1 MENPICP
8 LDFRYGRKELKDIF
22 GEISKLQYLLDVEA
36 ALARAHASVGN
47 ISKKYAD
54 EISKK
59 ASVKYVSIKR
69 VNEIEKKTRHDIMAV
84 TKALSD
90 VCSGDAGKYVHLGAT
105 SYDIVDTANALQF
118 SAATDLTTSQLRELR
133 ATLIGLAKE
142 YKNTIMVG
150 RTHGQYSIPITFGLK
165 MAVYAMEVDR
175 HLERFYE
182 CKSRLLVGKMS
193 GAVGSGAAMGKHAL
207 KIQELVMAYLKLGT
221 EEAATQ
227 IVGRDR
233 YIELLS
239 VLANISSSMEKFA
252 TEIRNLQRS
261 EISEVSEAFEA
272 KKQVGSS
279 TMPQKRNPILCEQI
293 CGLARVIRGFVIPA
307 YENAIQWHERDLC
320 NSSSE
325 RFILPHSLIMT
336 DWIIFQMN
344 KVFKG
349 LQVNPERM
357 RQNLENSKG
366 LPMAEAVMTKLVE
379 KGMGRGDAHE
389 LVRICALKTFA
400 EDKQL
405 FSVLLENP
413 KILKLF
419 KKKELEEV
427 MNPRNYL
434 GVSDKIVDHA
444 VKKLTRQKIEVQNYG
459 KNRKANR

>member
-1 MENPICP
+1 MENPVCP
-8 LDFRYGRKELKDIF
+8 LDFRYGRKEIKEVF
-22 GEISKLQYLLDVEA
+22 GETSKLQYLLDVEA
-36 ALARAHASVGN
+36 ALARAHAVVGN
-47 ISKKYAD
+47 ISKKAAD

-59 ASVKYVSIKR
+59 ASVKFVTVKR
-69 VNEIEKKTRHDIMAV
+69 VNEIEKETRHDIMSV
-84 TKALSD
+84 TKALSEI
-90 VCSGDAGKYVHLGAT
+90 CSGDAGNYVHLGAT

-118 SAATDLTTSQLRELR
+118 AQATDLIKAQVRELR
-133 ATLIGLAKE
+133 VTLVGLAKE
-142 YKNTIMVG
+142 YKNTIMAG

-175 HLERFYE
+175 HLERLHE

-207 KIQELVMAYLKLGT
+207 KIQELVMADLKLGT

-239 VLANISSSMEKFA
+239 VLANIASSMEKFA

-261 EISEVSEAFEA
+261 EIGEISEAFEA

-279 TMPQKRNPILCEQI
+279 TMPQKRNPILCEQV
-293 CGLARVIRGFVIPA
+293 CGLARVIRSFIIPA

-336 DWIIFQMN
+336 DWIVFQTN
-344 KVFKG
+344 KVFRN
-349 LQVNPERM
+349 LQVYPERM
-357 RQNLENSKG
+357 RENLENSKG

-389 LVRICALKTFA
+389 LIRTCSLKA
-400 EDKQL
+400 ASENKQL
-405 FSVLLENP
+405 LSVLLENP
-413 KILKLF
+413 KVAKLL

-434 GVSDKIVDHA
+434 GVSDKIVDHV
-444 VKKLTRQKIEVQNYG
+444 VKKLTR
-459 KNRKANR
+459 

>member
-1 MENPICP
+1 MENPVCP
-8 LDFRYGRKELKDIF
+8 LDFRYGRKEIKDVF
-22 GEISKLQYLLDVEA
+22 GETSKLQYLLDVEA
-36 ALARAHASVGN
+36 ALARAHATVGN
-47 ISKKYAD
+47 ISKKAAN

-59 ASVKYVSIKR
+59 ATVKYVTVKR
-69 VNEIEKKTRHDIMAV
+69 VNDIEKETRHDIMAV
-84 TKALSD
+84 TKALSE

-118 SAATDLTTSQLRELR
+118 AAATDLIKGQVRELR
-133 ATLIGLAKE
+133 VSLVRLAKE

-150 RTHGQYSIPITFGLK
+150 RTHGQFSIPITFGLK

-175 HLERFYE
+175 HLERLHE

-207 KIQELVMAYLKLGT
+207 KIQELVMTDLKLGT

-239 VLANISSSMEKFA
+239 VLANIASSMEKFA

-261 EISEVSEAFEA
+261 EISEVSEAFEV

-279 TMPQKRNPILCEQI
+279 TMPQKRNPILCEQV
-293 CGLARVIRGFVIPA
+293 CGIARVIRSFIIPS

-336 DWIIFQMN
+336 DWIVFQMN
-344 KVFKG
+344 KVFRG

-389 LVRICALKTFA
+389 LVRTCSLKA
-400 EDKQL
+400 VSDDKQL
-405 FSVLLENP
+405 LTVLLQTP
-413 KILKLF
+413 QVIKLL

-434 GVSDKIVDHA
+434 GVSDKIVDHV
-444 VKKLTRQKIEVQNYG
+444 VKKLTR
-459 KNRKANR
+459 

>member
-1 MENPICP
+1 MENPVCP
-8 LDFRYGRKELKDIF
+8 LDFRYGRKEIKDVF
-22 GEISKLQYLLDVEA
+22 GETSKLQYLLDVEA
-36 ALARAHASVGN
+36 ALARAHAAVGN
-47 ISKKYAD
+47 ISKKAAD

-59 ASVKYVSIKR
+59 ASVKYVTVKR
-69 VNEIEKKTRHDIMAV
+69 VNEIEKETRHDIMAV
-84 TKALSD
+84 TKALSE
-90 VCSGDAGKYVHLGAT
+90 VCKGDAGKYVHLGAT

-118 SAATDLTTSQLRELR
+118 AAATDLLKAQVRELR
-133 ATLIGLAKE
+133 VSLVGLAKE
-142 YKNTIMVG
+142 YKNTIMAG

-175 HLERFYE
+175 HLERLHE

-207 KIQELVMAYLKLGT
+207 KIQELVMADLKLGT
-221 EEAATQ
+221 EEASTQ

-239 VLANISSSMEKFA
+239 VLGNICSSMEKFA

-279 TMPQKRNPILCEQI
+279 TMPQKRNPILCEQV
-293 CGLARVIRGFVIPA
+293 CGLARVVRSFIIPA

-336 DWIIFQMN
+336 DWIVFQMN
-344 KVFKG
+344 KVFKS
-349 LQVNPERM
+349 LQVYPERM
-357 RQNLENSKG
+357 RENLENSKG
-366 LPMAEAVMTKLVE
+366 LPMAEAVMTRLVE
-379 KGMGRGDAHE
+379 KGIGRGDAHE
-389 LVRICALKTFA
+389 LVRTCSLKA
-400 EDKQL
+400 VRQNKQL
-405 FSVLLENP
+405 LTVLLENP
-413 KILKLF
+413 KVVKLL

-434 GVSDKIVDHA
+434 GVSDKIVDQV
-444 VKKLTRQKIEVQNYG
+444 VKKLTR
-459 KNRKANR
+459 

>member
-1 MENPICP
+1 MENPVCP
-8 LDFRYGRKELKDIF
+8 LDFRYGRKEIKDIF
-22 GEISKLQYLLDVEA
+22 GETSKLQYLLNVEA
-36 ALARAHASVGN
+36 ALARAHAAVGN
-47 ISKKYAD
+47 ISKKAAD

-59 ASVKYVSIKR
+59 ASVKYVTVKR
-69 VNEIEKKTRHDIMAV
+69 VNEIEKETRHDIMAI
-84 TKALSD
+84 TKALSE
-90 VCSGDAGKYVHLGAT
+90 VCKGDAGKYVHLGAT

-118 SAATDLTTSQLRELR
+118 AAATNLIKTQVRELR
-133 ATLIGLAKE
+133 VTFVSLAKE
-142 YKNTIMVG
+142 YKNTIMLG

-175 HLERFYE
+175 HLERLHE

-193 GAVGSGAAMGKHAL
+193 GAVGSGAAMGKHSL
-207 KIQELVMAYLKLGT
+207 KIQELVMVDLKLGI

-227 IVGRDR
+227 IIGRDR

-239 VLANISSSMEKFA
+239 VLANIASSMEKFA

-261 EISEVSEAFEA
+261 EIGEVSEAFEA

-293 CGLARVIRGFVIPA
+293 CGLSRVIRSFLTPA
-307 YENAIQWHERDLC
+307 FENAIQWHERDLC

-336 DWIIFQMN
+336 DWIVFQMN
-344 KVFKG
+344 KVFKN
-349 LQVNPERM
+349 LQVYPERM
-357 RQNLENSKG
+357 LENLENSKG

-389 LVRICALKTFA
+389 LMRTCSLKATS
-400 EDKQL
+400 ENKQL
-405 FSVLLENP
+405 LSVLIENP
-413 KILKLF
+413 KIAKIL
-419 KKKELEEV
+419 KKKELEEA

-434 GVSDKIVDHA
+434 GVSDKIVDQV
-444 VKKLTRQKIEVQNYG
+444 VKKLTR
-459 KNRKANR
+459 

>member
-1 MENPICP
+1 MENLVCP
-8 LDFRYGRKELKDIF
+8 LDFRYGRKEIKDVF
-22 GEISKLQYLLDVEA
+22 GETSKLQYLLDVEA
-36 ALARAHASVGN
+36 ALARAHAVVGN
-47 ISKKYAD
+47 ISKKAAD

-59 ASVKYVSIKR
+59 ASVKYVTVKR
-69 VNEIEKKTRHDIMAV
+69 VNEIEKETRHDIMAV
-84 TKALSD
+84 TKALSE
-90 VCSGDAGKYVHLGAT
+90 VCTGDAGKYVHLGAT

-118 SAATDLTTSQLRELR
+118 AAATDLIKAQIRELR
-133 ATLIGLAKE
+133 VTFVDLAKE
-142 YKNTIMVG
+142 YKNTIMAG

-175 HLERFYE
+175 HLERLHE

-207 KIQELVMAYLKLGT
+207 KIQELVMADLKLGT

-239 VLANISSSMEKFA
+239 VLANIASSMEKFA

-261 EISEVSEAFEA
+261 EIGEVSEAFET

-293 CGLARVIRGFVIPA
+293 CGLARVIRSFIIPA

-336 DWIIFQMN
+336 DWIVFQMN

-349 LQVNPERM
+349 LQVYPERM
-357 RQNLENSKG
+357 RGNLDNSKG

-379 KGMGRGDAHE
+379 KGIGRGDAHE
-389 LVRICALKTFA
+389 LVRTCSLKA
-400 EDKQL
+400 VSENRQL
-405 FSVLLENP
+405 LSVLLENP
-413 KILKLF
+413 KVAKLL

-434 GVSDKIVDHA
+434 GVSDKIVDNV
-444 VKKLTRQKIEVQNYG
+444 VKKLTR
-459 KNRKANR
+459 

>member
-1 MENPICP
+1 MENPVCP
-8 LDFRYGRKELKDIF
+8 LDFRYGRKEIKKVF
-22 GEISKLQYLLDVEA
+22 GETSKLQYLLDVEA
-36 ALARAHASVGN
+36 ALARAHAAVGN
-47 ISKKYAD
+47 ISKKAAD

-59 ASVKYVSIKR
+59 ASVKYVTVKR
-69 VNEIEKKTRHDIMAV
+69 VNELEKETRHDIMAV
-84 TKALSD
+84 TKALSEI
-90 VCSGDAGKYVHLGAT
+90 CSGDAGKYVHLGAT

-118 SAATDLTTSQLRELR
+118 AQATDLIKAQVRELR
-133 ATLIGLAKE
+133 VTLVGLAKE
-142 YKNTIMVG
+142 YKNTIMAG

-175 HLERFYE
+175 HLERLHE

-207 KIQELVMAYLKLGT
+207 KIQELVMADLKLGT
-221 EEAATQ
+221 EEASTQ

-239 VLANISSSMEKFA
+239 VLANIASSMEKFA

-261 EISEVSEAFEA
+261 EIGEVSEAFEA

-293 CGLARVIRGFVIPA
+293 CGLARVIRSFIIPA

-336 DWIIFQMN
+336 DWIVFQMN
-344 KVFKG
+344 KVFRN
-349 LQVNPERM
+349 LQVYPERM
-357 RQNLENSKG
+357 RENLENSKG

-389 LVRICALKTFA
+389 LVRTCSLKA
-400 EDKQL
+400 ASENKQL
-405 FSVLLENP
+405 LSALLENP
-413 KILKLF
+413 KITKQL

-434 GVSDKIVDHA
+434 GVSDKIVDQV
-444 VKKLTRQKIEVQNYG
+444 VKKLTR
-459 KNRKANR
+459 

>member
-1 MENPICP
+1 MENLVCP
-8 LDFRYGRKELKDIF
+8 LDFRYGRKEIKKVF
-22 GEISKLQYLLDVEA
+22 GETSKLQYLLDVES
-36 ALARAHASVGN
+36 ALARAHAVVGN
-47 ISKKYAD
+47 ISKKAAD

-59 ASVKYVSIKR
+59 ASVKFVTVKR
-69 VNEIEKKTRHDIMAV
+69 VNEIEKETRHDIMAV
-84 TKALSD
+84 TKALSEI
-90 VCSGDAGKYVHLGAT
+90 CSGDAGKYVHLGAT

-118 SAATDLTTSQLRELR
+118 AAATDLVKTQVRELR
-133 ATLIGLAKE
+133 VILVGLAKE
-142 YKNTIMVG
+142 YKNTIMAG

-175 HLERFYE
+175 HLERLHE

-207 KIQELVMAYLKLGT
+207 KIQEQVMAALKLGI

-239 VLANISSSMEKFA
+239 VLANIASSMEKFA

-261 EISEVSEAFEA
+261 EIGELSESFET

-293 CGLARVIRGFVIPA
+293 CGLARVIRSFVIPA
-307 YENAIQWHERDLC
+307 YENAVQWHERDLC

-336 DWIIFQMN
+336 DWIVFQMN
-344 KVFKG
+344 KVFKN
-349 LQVNPERM
+349 LQVYPERM
-357 RQNLENSKG
+357 RENLENSKG

-389 LVRICALKTFA
+389 LMRICSLKA
-400 EDKQL
+400 VNEIKQL
-405 FSVLLENP
+405 HSVLLENS
-413 KILKLF
+413 KVAKLL
-419 KKKELEEV
+419 KKKELEDV

-434 GVSDKIVDHA
+434 GVSDKIVDHV
-444 VKKLTRQKIEVQNYG
+444 VKKLTR
-459 KNRKANR
+459 

>member
-1 MENPICP
+1 MVGGLMENPVCP
-8 LDFRYGRKELKDIF
+8 LDFRYGRKEIKDVF
-22 GEISKLQYLLDVEA
+22 GETSKLQYLLDVEA
-36 ALARAHASVGN
+36 ALARAHAAVGN
-47 ISKKYAD
+47 IPKKAAD

-59 ASVKYVSIKR
+59 ATVKYVMVKR
-69 VNEIEKKTRHDIMAV
+69 VNEIEKETRHDIMAV
-84 TKALSD
+84 TKALSET
-90 VCSGDAGKYVHLGAT
+90 CKGDARKYVHLGAT

-118 SAATDLTTSQLRELR
+118 AAATDLIKAQVRELR
-133 ATLIGLAKE
+133 VALVSLAKE
-142 YKNTIMVG
+142 YKNTIMAG
-150 RTHGQYSIPITFGLK
+150 RTHGQFSIPITFGLK

-175 HLERFYE
+175 HLERLHE

-207 KIQELVMAYLKLGT
+207 KIQELVMTDLKLGT

-239 VLANISSSMEKFA
+239 VLANVASSMEKFA

-261 EISEVSEAFEA
+261 EIGEVSEAFEA

-293 CGLARVIRGFVIPA
+293 CGIARVIRSFIIPA

-336 DWIIFQMN
+336 DWIVFQMN
-344 KVFKG
+344 KVFRN
-349 LQVNPERM
+349 LQVDPERM
-357 RQNLENSKG
+357 RKNLENSKG

-389 LVRICALKTFA
+389 LVRTCSLKA
-400 EDKQL
+400 VSDDRQL
-405 FSVLLENP
+405 LSVLLENP
-413 KILKLF
+413 TVTTLLKR
-419 KKKELEEV
+419 KELEEV

-434 GVSDKIVDHA
+434 GVSDKIVDQV
-444 VKKLTRQKIEVQNYG
+444 VKKLTR
-459 KNRKANR
+459 

>member
-1 MENPICP
+1 MENPVCP
-8 LDFRYGRKELKDIF
+8 LDFRYGRKEIKDVF
-22 GEISKLQYLLDVEA
+22 GETSKLQYLLDVEA
-36 ALARAHASVGN
+36 ALSRAHAAVGN
-47 ISKKYAD
+47 ISKKTAD

-59 ASVKYVSIKR
+59 ATVKYVTVKR
-69 VNEIEKKTRHDIMAV
+69 VNEIEKETRHDIMAV
-84 TKALSD
+84 TKALSE

-118 SAATDLTTSQLRELR
+118 SAATDLIKAQVKELR
-133 ATLIGLAKE
+133 VTLVGLAKE
-142 YKNTIMVG
+142 YKNTIMAG
-150 RTHGQYSIPITFGLK
+150 RTHGQFSIPITFGLK

-175 HLERFYE
+175 HLERLHE

-207 KIQELVMAYLKLGT
+207 KIQELVMADLKLGT

-239 VLANISSSMEKFA
+239 VLANIASSMEKFA

-261 EISEVSEAFEA
+261 EIGEVSEAFDA

-293 CGLARVIRGFVIPA
+293 CGIARVIRSFIIPA

-336 DWIIFQMN
+336 DWIVFQMN
-344 KVFKG
+344 KVFRN

-389 LVRICALKTFA
+389 LVRICSLKA
-400 EDKQL
+400 INDNKQL
-405 FSVLLENP
+405 LSVLLENP
-413 KILKLF
+413 KVTKLL

-434 GVSDKIVDHA
+434 GVSDKIVDQV
-444 VKKLTRQKIEVQNYG
+444 VKKLTR
-459 KNRKANR
+459 

>member
-1 MENPICP
+1 MENPVCP
-8 LDFRYGRKELKDIF
+8 LDFRYGRKEIKDVF
-22 GEISKLQYLLDVEA
+22 GETSKLQYLLHVEA
-36 ALARAHASVGN
+36 ALARAHAAVGN
-47 ISKKYAD
+47 ISKKAAD

-59 ASVKYVSIKR
+59 ATVKYVTVKR
-69 VNEIEKKTRHDIMAV
+69 VNEIEKETRHDIMAV
-84 TKALSD
+84 TKALSEL
-90 VCSGDAGKYVHLGAT
+90 CSGDAGKYVHLGAT

-118 SAATDLTTSQLRELR
+118 AAATDLIKAQVRELR
-133 ATLIGLAKE
+133 VTLVGLAKE
-142 YKNTIMVG
+142 YKNTIMAG
-150 RTHGQYSIPITFGLK
+150 RTHGQFSIPITFGLK

-175 HLERFYE
+175 HLERLHE

-207 KIQELVMAYLKLGT
+207 KIQELVMADLKLGT

-239 VLANISSSMEKFA
+239 VLANIASSMEKFA

-261 EISEVSEAFEA
+261 EIGEVSEAFEA

-279 TMPQKRNPILCEQI
+279 TMPQKRNPILCEQV
-293 CGLARVIRGFVIPA
+293 CGIARVIRSFIIPA

-336 DWIIFQMN
+336 DWIVFQMN
-344 KVFKG
+344 KVFKN

-389 LVRICALKTFA
+389 LVRTCSLKA
-400 EDKQL
+400 VSDDKQL
-405 FSVLLENP
+405 LSVLLENP
-413 KILKLF
+413 KVAKLL

-434 GVSDKIVDHA
+434 GVSDKIVDQV
-444 VKKLTRQKIEVQNYG
+444 VKKLTR
-459 KNRKANR
+459 

>member
-1 MENPICP
+1 MENPVCP
-8 LDFRYGRKELKDIF
+8 LDFRYGRKEIKDVF
-22 GEISKLQYLLDVEA
+22 GETSKLQYLLNVEA
-36 ALARAHASVGN
+36 ALARAHAAVGN
-47 ISKKYAD
+47 ISKKAAD

-59 ASVKYVSIKR
+59 ATVKYVTVKR
-69 VNEIEKKTRHDIMAV
+69 VNEIEKETRHDIMAV
-84 TKALSD
+84 TKALSEL
-90 VCSGDAGKYVHLGAT
+90 CSGDAGKYVHLGAT

-118 SAATDLTTSQLRELR
+118 AAATDLIKAQVRELR
-133 ATLIGLAKE
+133 VTLVGLAKE
-142 YKNTIMVG
+142 YKNTIMAG
-150 RTHGQYSIPITFGLK
+150 RTHGQFSIPITFGLK

-175 HLERFYE
+175 HLERLHE

-207 KIQELVMAYLKLGT
+207 KIQELVMADLKLGT
-221 EEAATQ
+221 EEASTQ

-239 VLANISSSMEKFA
+239 VLANIASSMEKFA

-261 EISEVSEAFEA
+261 ELGEVSEAFEA

-279 TMPQKRNPILCEQI
+279 TMPQKRNPILCEQV
-293 CGLARVIRGFVIPA
+293 CGIARVIRSFIIPA

-336 DWIIFQMN
+336 DWIVFQMN
-344 KVFKG
+344 KVFKN

-389 LVRICALKTFA
+389 LVRTCSLKA
-400 EDKQL
+400 VSDDKQL
-405 FSVLLENP
+405 LSVLLENP
-413 KILKLF
+413 KVVKLL

-434 GVSDKIVDHA
+434 GVSDKIVDQV
-444 VKKLTRQKIEVQNYG
+444 VKKLTR
-459 KNRKANR
+459 

>member
-1 MENPICP
+1 MENPVCP
-8 LDFRYGRKELKDIF
+8 LDFRYGRKEIKDVF
-22 GEISKLQYLLDVEA
+22 GETSKLQYLLNVEA
-36 ALARAHASVGN
+36 ALARAHAAVGN
-47 ISKKYAD
+47 ISKKAAD
-54 EISKK
+54 DISKK
-59 ASVKYVSIKR
+59 ATVKYVTVKR
-69 VNEIEKKTRHDIMAV
+69 VNEIEKETRHDIMAV
-84 TKALSD
+84 TKALSE

-118 SAATDLTTSQLRELR
+118 AAATDLIKVQVRELR
-133 ATLIGLAKE
+133 VSLVGLAKE
-142 YKNTIMVG
+142 YKNTIMAG
-150 RTHGQYSIPITFGLK
+150 RTHGQFSIPITFGLK

-175 HLERFYE
+175 HLERLHE

-207 KIQELVMAYLKLGT
+207 KIQELVMADLKLGT

-239 VLANISSSMEKFA
+239 VLANIASSMEKFA

-261 EISEVSEAFEA
+261 EIGEVSEAFEA

-293 CGLARVIRGFVIPA
+293 CGIARVIRSFIIPA

-336 DWIIFQMN
+336 DWIVFQMN
-344 KVFKG
+344 KVFRN

-389 LVRICALKTFA
+389 LVRTCSLKA
-400 EDKQL
+400 VSDDKQL
-405 FSVLLENP
+405 LSVLLENP
-413 KILKLF
+413 KVGKLL

-434 GVSDKIVDHA
+434 GVSDKIVDQV
-444 VKKLTRQKIEVQNYG
+444 VKKLTR
-459 KNRKANR
+459 

>member
-1 MENPICP
+1 MENPVCP
-8 LDFRYGRKELKDIF
+8 LDFRYGRKEIKDVF
-22 GEISKLQYLLDVEA
+22 GETSKLQYLLDVEA
-36 ALARAHASVGN
+36 ALARAHAAVGN
-47 ISKKYAD
+47 ISKKAAD

-59 ASVKYVSIKR
+59 ASVKYVTVKR
-69 VNEIEKKTRHDIMAV
+69 VNEIERETRHDIMAV
-84 TKALSD
+84 TKALSEA
-90 VCSGDAGKYVHLGAT
+90 CKGDAGKYVHLGAT

-118 SAATDLTTSQLRELR
+118 AAATDLLKAQVRELR
-133 ATLIGLAKE
+133 VVLVSLAKE
-142 YKNTIMVG
+142 YKNTIMAG

-175 HLERFYE
+175 HLERLHE

-207 KIQELVMAYLKLGT
+207 KIQELVMADLKLGT

-239 VLANISSSMEKFA
+239 VLGNICSSMEKFA

-261 EISEVSEAFEA
+261 EIGEVSEAFES

-279 TMPQKRNPILCEQI
+279 TMPQKRNPILCEQV
-293 CGLARVIRGFVIPA
+293 CGLARVVRSFIIPA

-336 DWIIFQMN
+336 DWIVFQMN
-344 KVFKG
+344 KVFKT
-349 LQVNPERM
+349 LQVYPERM
-357 RQNLENSKG
+357 RENLENSKG

-389 LVRICALKTFA
+389 LVRTCSLKA
-400 EDKQL
+400 VSENKQL
-405 FSVLLENP
+405 LTILLENP
-413 KILKLF
+413 KVVKLL

-434 GVSDKIVDHA
+434 GVSDKIVDQ
-444 VKKLTRQKIEVQNYG
+444 VGKRLTR
-459 KNRKANR
+459 

>member
-1 MENPICP
+1 MENPVCP
-8 LDFRYGRKELKDIF
+8 LDFRYGRKAIKEVF
-22 GEISKLQYLLDVEA
+22 GETSKLQYLLDVEA
-36 ALARAHASVGN
+36 ALARAHAAVGN
-47 ISKKYAD
+47 ISKKTAD

-59 ASVKYVSIKR
+59 ASVKYVTVKR
-69 VNEIEKKTRHDIMAV
+69 VNEIEKETRHDIMAV
-84 TKALSD
+84 TKALSE
-90 VCSGDAGKYVHLGAT
+90 VCSSDAGKYVHLGAT

-118 SAATDLTTSQLRELR
+118 ATATDLIKAEVREIR
-133 ATLIGLAKE
+133 VTLVGLAKE
-142 YKNTIMVG
+142 YKNTIMAG

-175 HLERFYE
+175 HLERLHE

-207 KIQELVMAYLKLGT
+207 KIQELVMADLKLGT

-239 VLANISSSMEKFA
+239 VLANIASSMEKFA

-261 EISEVSEAFEA
+261 EIGEVSETFEA

-293 CGLARVIRGFVIPA
+293 CGLARVIRSFIIPA

-336 DWIIFQMN
+336 DWIVFQMN
-344 KVFKG
+344 KVFKS
-349 LQVNPERM
+349 LQVYPERM
-357 RQNLENSKG
+357 RENLENSKG

-389 LVRICALKTFA
+389 LMRTCSLKTIS
-400 EDKQL
+400 ENKQL
-405 FSVLLENP
+405 LSVLLENP
-413 KILKLF
+413 KITKLL
-419 KKKELEEV
+419 KKKELEDV

-434 GVSDKIVDHA
+434 GVSDKIVDQV
-444 VKKLTRQKIEVQNYG
+444 VKKLTR
-459 KNRKANR
+459 

>member
-1 MENPICP
+1 MENPVCP
-8 LDFRYGRKELKDIF
+8 LDFRYGRKEIKDVF
-22 GEISKLQYLLDVEA
+22 GETSKLQYLLDVEA
-36 ALARAHASVGN
+36 ALARAHGTVGN
-47 ISKKYAD
+47 ISKKAAS

-59 ASVKYVSIKR
+59 ASVKYVTVKR
-69 VNEIEKKTRHDIMAV
+69 VNEIEKETRHDIMAV
-84 TKALSD
+84 TKALSE

-118 SAATDLTTSQLRELR
+118 AAATDLIKAQVRELR
-133 ATLIGLAKE
+133 VTLVGLAKE
-142 YKNTIMVG
+142 YKNTIMAG
-150 RTHGQYSIPITFGLK
+150 RTHGQFSIPITFGLK

-175 HLERFYE
+175 HLERLHE

-207 KIQELVMAYLKLGT
+207 KIQELVMADLKLGT

-239 VLANISSSMEKFA
+239 VLANIASSMEKFA

-261 EISEVSEAFEA
+261 EIGEVSEAFEA

-279 TMPQKRNPILCEQI
+279 TMPQKKNPILCEQV
-293 CGLARVIRGFVIPA
+293 CGLARVVRSFIIPA

-336 DWIIFQMN
+336 DWIVFQTN
-344 KVFKG
+344 KVFKN
-349 LQVNPERM
+349 LQVYPERM

-366 LPMAEAVMTKLVE
+366 MPMAEAVMTKLVE

-389 LVRICALKTFA
+389 LVRTCSLKA
-400 EDKQL
+400 ASDDRPL
-405 FSVLLENP
+405 LSVLLENP
-413 KILKLF
+413 KVAKLL
-419 KKKELEEV
+419 KKKELEDV

-434 GVSDKIVDHA
+434 GVSDKIVDH
-444 VKKLTRQKIEVQNYG
+444 VVRKLTR
-459 KNRKANR
+459 